1 MVYDGCKSADQ
12 PVMHRDGEDKHAENG
27 CYSVRDAQAGICH
40 GLELGAESIPDR
52 VSRILK
58 L

>member
-27 CYSVRDAQAGICH
+27 CYSIRDTQAGICH
-40 GLELGAESIPDR
+40 GLELGAKSPFQTEF
-52 VSRILK
+52 LGF
-58 L
+58 